1 MKNIQLLKISLFI
14 STLFFSACA
23 AVRTGEPTTI
33 SILPATVYQGS
44 AAYLSLIDSS
54 SAEAAAHQDNST
66 IVFYRDNATTPLHA
80 ILGIDLDEPPGSKEL
95 NVSIVSKDGKRQERL
110 ITYTVLKRE
119 FPSQHLTLPGAK
131 VAPGQKKD
139 ERIEREKE
147 IVKKIFARLVQ
158 EKLWSGPFIRPIEGR
173 VTTDFGTRRFINEVP
188 KNNHTGIDI
197 KAPAGT
203 PVAASA
209 DGIVVF
215 TGEHFFSGNSIFI
228 DHGTGICTMYFHL
241 ASIAVQSGQK
251 VKQGDIIGA
260 VGSTGRSTGPH
271 LHWGVRIN
279 NQRVDPLALVALLKK
294 DSPLR

>member
-1 MKNIQLLKISLFI
+1 MKILQQFKITSFI
-14 STLFFSACA
+14 LVLFFAACA
-23 AVRTGEPTTI
+23 AIQTGEPVPPTV
-33 SILPATVYQGS
+33 SPSTVYQGS
-44 AAYLSLIDSS
+44 VASLILNDST
-54 SAEAAAHQDNST
+54 AAGASAHQDNST
-66 IVFYRDNATTPLHA
+66 IVFYRDNATAPLRA

-95 NVSIVSKDGKRQERL
+95 SVSIVSKDSRRQERL

-119 FPSQHLTLPGAK
+119 FPSQILTLPGAK
-131 VAPGQKKD
+131 GTPGQTKD

-147 IVKKIFARLVQ
+147 IVKNIFARLVQ
-158 EKLWSGPFIRPIEGR
+158 EKLWSGPFIRPVDGR
-173 VTTDFGTRRFINEVP
+173 ITTDFGTRRFINEVP
-188 KNNHTGIDI
+188 KNHHTGIDI

-215 TGEHFFSGNSIFI
+215 TGAHFFSGNSVFI
-228 DHGTGICTMYFHL
+228 DHGTAICTMYFHL

-271 LHWGVRIN
+271 LHWGVRVN
-279 NQRVDPLALVALLKK
+279 NQRVDPLALVALFKTNK
-294 DSPLR
+294 